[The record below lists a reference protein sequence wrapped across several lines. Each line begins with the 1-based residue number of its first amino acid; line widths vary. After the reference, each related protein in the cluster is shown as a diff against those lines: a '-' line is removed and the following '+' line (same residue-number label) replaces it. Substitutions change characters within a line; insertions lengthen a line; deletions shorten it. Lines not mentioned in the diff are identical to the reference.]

1 MNKSFSKYLF
11 IIIVAFFSCNH
22 YSYGFQNYSFKHYNI
37 NNGLSQNTVHSIFQ
51 DRHGFMWFGTKDGL
65 NRFDGTSFEIYKF
78 SPDDNLR
85 DNVFRHIIEDNKGN
99 IWVATEGGVYIFN
112 PFLEKFD
119 RLEAK
124 TEDGID
130 LGGVISDLIQDNDGD
145 IWITIEEKGVFNYN
159 ISDEKLLFYP
169 MSLKSEGM
177 RMISACA
184 GSNNDIW
191 IFPYGL
197 SPIRIDKK
205 SGQTTT
211 FQLLDDPYLF
221 EKLGEVTNV
230 VLDGNNQ
237 LILPTS
243 NKGVISINILNR
255 THRVLLDSDSSG
267 NPVFAR
273 TVKRI
278 DNSNIWIGSESG
290 IYILNTLEGTV
301 ENLKHSSSI
310 PTSLSD
316 NAIYSIF
323 KDSSGGVWVGSYFGG
338 VDYYS
343 EHLNNFEL
351 FYPTSGLNNMNG
363 LRVRE
368 FCPANDGNI
377 WIGTEDNGLHLFDPK
392 SKQFLSIQS
401 PLNSLYTNIHAL
413 HNDGDYLWIS
423 TFSKGLNKYDTVT
436 KEIKTYVN
444 SKDSTSISQN
454 SAFSVLRDKSG
465 ILWVGTLS
473 GLNIYNDEKDNFTRI
488 DRFKGVSIQDIFED
502 SEGRIWVSTFSNG
515 LFMFDRKKNLWRSFV
530 NNPLDPTS
538 LPYNKTTSVYQ
549 DSKDNI
555 WITTQGG
562 GFCRYVEDDDSFESI
577 NSLVG
582 MPNDVIYQVIE
593 GDDYN
598 LWLST
603 NSGLVCYNPDTKHIR
618 NFTVENGLK
627 TNQFNYKSS
636 LKTDDGNI
644 YFGSLNGFIRFNPTT
659 FSKVGDLYPIFLT
672 SLYINNNLVSP
683 TSENSVVPESI
694 MFLDEVTLAHNQNS
708 IRLEYSLLSYDN
720 QNSHQIIYKLE
731 GFDKDWIISGREN
744 TIVYSNLNPGVYRLL
759 IKQSIDV
766 DDENVRTLIVKIKP
780 PFWKSIWAYLIYF
793 VLFALLFGAVIKYI
807 RTREN
812 NTRKRKMQIFE
823 QEKEREL
830 YRSKIDFF
838 TNVAHEIRTPLS
850 LIKAPLDYVLITED
864 ISNEVKDNLM
874 IMSKNTDRLL
884 SLTNQ
889 LLDFQKTEAAAY
901 SLNINTQNAS
911 KLIRETYL
919 RFTSFAQQRSIEF
932 KISLPDQDIYADL
945 DKEAFL
951 KIISN
956 LLSNAIKYCESAIFI
971 GAHVSNCTDEQRL
984 HIVVENDGE
993 VIPNDLRERV
1003 FEPFFN
1009 ASRDKDSMISGTGIG
1024 LALSRSLAELHNGEL
1039 IIEDKESINRFVL
1052 SIPVGKISTHEELSN
1067 DNEGSTKVSSINNHV
1082 DTAKIYSVLLVDDDD
1097 ELLTFETK
1105 VLSSYYNVYTAT
1117 NGEDALEILKSTT
1130 INLVVSDVMMPI
1142 MDGFELTH
1150 SIKSNIEF
1158 SHIPVILLTAK
1169 TNVQSKVEGYES
1181 GADSYIEKPFSIE
1194 ILMAQVANLLQG
1206 REKLLETFHK
1216 HPFISAN
1223 SVAFTKSDEDFIKKL
1238 DSIVQDNISNTD
1250 FVVENIA
1257 EHFNM
1262 SRASFYRK
1270 IKGVLNL
1277 TPNEYIRIERLK
1289 KAAYLL
1295 KENQYKVN
1303 EVCYMVG
1310 FNSASYFAKCFQK
1323 QFGVLPKD
1331 F

>member
-11 IIIVAFFSCNH
+11 IIIVAFFSCNY

-51 DRHGFMWFGTKDGL
+51 DRQGFMWFGTKDGL

-78 SPDDNLR
+78 SPNDNLR
-85 DNVFRHIIEDNKGN
+85 DNVFHHIIEDNKGN
-99 IWVATEGGVYIFN
+99 IWLATEGDVYIFN

-124 TEDGID
+124 TDDNIE
-130 LGGVISDLIQDNDGD
+130 LEGVISDLIQDNDGD

-159 ISDEKLLFYP
+159 IADEKLLFYP
-169 MSLKSEGM
+169 ISLKSEGM

-184 GSNNDIW
+184 GNNNDIW

-205 SGQTTT
+205 SGQTTV
-211 FQLLDDPYLF
+211 FQLSDDPSLF

-230 VLDGNNQ
+230 ILDGNNQ

-243 NKGVISINILNR
+243 HKGVISINLLNR
-255 THRVLLDSDSSG
+255 THKVLFDSDASG
-267 NPVFAR
+267 SPVFAR
-273 TVKRI
+273 TVRRI
-278 DNSNIWIGSESG
+278 DNSNIWIGTESG
-290 IYILNTLEGTV
+290 VYILNTLEGTV
-301 ENLKHSSSI
+301 ENLRHSSSI

-323 KDSSGGVWVGSYFGG
+323 KDRSGGVWVGSYFGG

-392 SKQFLSIQS
+392 SKQFLSIPS

-413 HNDGDYLWIS
+413 YNDGDDLWIS
-423 TFSKGLNKYDTVT
+423 TFSKGLNKYNTAT

-444 SKDSTSISQN
+444 STDSTSISQN
-454 SAFSVLRDKSG
+454 SAFSVLRDRSG
-465 ILWVGTLS
+465 VLWVGTLS
-473 GLNIYNDEKDNFTRI
+473 GLDIYNDDKDNFTRI
-488 DRFKGVSIQDIFED
+488 DRFKGISIQDIFED
-502 SEGRIWVSTFSNG
+502 SEGRIWISTFSNG
-515 LFMFDRKKNLWRSFV
+515 LFLFDRKLDHWKVFI

-538 LPYNKTTSVYQ
+538 LPFNKITSVYQ
-549 DSKDNI
+549 DSKENI

-562 GFCRYVEDDDSFESI
+562 GFCRYVEGDDSFESI

-582 MPNDVIYQVIE
+582 MPNDVVYQVVE
-593 GDDYN
+593 GDESN

-603 NSGLVCYNPDTKHIR
+603 NSGLVCYNPQTKHIR
-618 NFTVENGLK
+618 NYTVENGLK

-636 LKTDDGNI
+636 LKTDDGTI
-644 YFGSLNGFIRFNPTT
+644 YFGSLNGFIRFNPAT
-659 FSKVGDLYPIFLT
+659 FNKAGYLYPIFLT
-672 SLYINNNLVSP
+672 SLSINNNLVSP
-683 TSENSVVPESI
+683 ISENSVVPKSI
-694 MFLDEVTLAHNQNS
+694 MFLDEITLAHNQNS
-708 IRLEYSLLSYDN
+708 IRLEYSLLSYDS

-766 DDENVRTLIVKIKP
+766 DEENVRTLIVNIKP

-793 VLFALLFGAVIKYI
+793 VLFALLFGTFIKYI

-812 NTRKRKMQIFE
+812 NTRKRNMQIFE

-830 YRSKIDFF
+830 YRSKIEFF

-850 LIKAPLDYVLITED
+850 LIKAPLDYVLITEA
-864 ISNEVKDNLM
+864 ISDEVKDNLM

-911 KLIRETYL
+911 KLITETYL
-919 RFTSFAQQRSIEF
+919 RFTSFAQQRSIDF

-951 KIISN
+951 KIVSN
-956 LLSNAIKYCESAIFI
+956 LLSNAIKYCDSTVSII
-971 GAHVSNCTDEQRL
+971 AHVSDCNDEQRL
-984 HIVVENDGE
+984 YIVVENDGE
-993 VIPNDLRERV
+993 VIPKDLRERV

-1009 ASRDKDSMISGTGIG
+1009 ISRDKDSMMSGTGIG
-1024 LALSRSLAELHNGEL
+1024 LALSRSFAELHNGEL
-1039 IIEDKESINRFVL
+1039 LIEDIESINRFVL
-1052 SIPVGKISTHEELSN
+1052 SIPVGKISTNEEVCN
-1067 DNEGSTKVSSINNHV
+1067 DSENSIKFGSINNQV

-1097 ELLTFETK
+1097 ELLTFEAK

-1117 NGEDALEILKSTT
+1117 NGEEALEILRSTT
-1130 INLVVSDVMMPI
+1130 INLVVSDVMMPM

-1206 REKLLETFHK
+1206 REKLREIFHK
-1216 HPFISAN
+1216 HPFIAAN

-1250 FVVENIA
+1250 FVVEDIA

-1270 IKGVLNL
+1270 IKGVLDL

-1295 KENQYKVN
+1295 KENEYKVN

-1310 FNSASYFAKCFQK
+1310 FNSPSYFAKCFQK